1 MTLRR
6 RTRGCGAARSLLA
19 AGVLLAL
26 CFSVGEGVRLI
37 PFPDLRSSVASQK
50 AESASARQPD
60 SEPLL
65 RYRFGRLDIPVKV
78 QKRSKK
84 QTDACEAALRTYPVA
99 HVLPPAFSSERG
111 SADLY
116 SHPPAAFRPGRAP
129 PRLSY
134 TFAPYPNLALNHLA
148 RV

>member
-6 RTRGCGAARSLLA
+6 RTRGGCGAARALLA

-26 CFSVGEGVRLI
+26 CFSIGEGVRLI
-37 PFPDLRSSVASQK
+37 PFPDLGPGVALQE

-65 RYRFGRLDIPVKV
+65 RYRSGHLDIPVKV

-84 QTDACEAALRTYPVA
+84 QTDSCETALGTYPVA
-99 HVLPPAFSSERG
+99 HVLPPAFSPGRW

-116 SHPPAAFRPGRAP
+116 SRSPAAFGRGRAP
-129 PRLSY
+129 PLS
-134 TFAPYPNLALNHLA
+134 
-148 RV
+148 